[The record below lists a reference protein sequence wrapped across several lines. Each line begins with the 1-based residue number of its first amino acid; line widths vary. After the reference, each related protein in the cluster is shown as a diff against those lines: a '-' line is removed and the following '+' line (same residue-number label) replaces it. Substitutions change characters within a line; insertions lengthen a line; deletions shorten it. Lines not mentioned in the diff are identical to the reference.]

1 MSKVE
6 DILLKPIEQS
16 EDHAGFDFWWIDWQ
30 QGDQVSV
37 NTTTNPTALTA
48 RERVTDHARRDE
60 NVRGITLSRWGGLG
74 EHRHQVGFSGDVVLG
89 SQKTDDPWKALSYEV
104 YFTASA
110 ANVLYGY
117 WSHDIVG
124 PNGNFGP
131 VTPDAFHPASNFQNE
146 VETRFIQ
153 WGAYSPI
160 FRMHDRGMGQGKCM
174 ENPDLLCSPIDL
186 TRHPWQNFN
195 IEREVVQERA
205 RLVPYL
211 YTQAHHATMTGVS
224 ILYPLYYD
232 HPTADDAYKYLNQY
246 MFGES
251 MMVAPVVN
259 ASSQKTMITDFPV
272 WLPPGEWYEDL
283 SGLTLTGPLL
293 LQRSFDISEIPVYYK
308 SGSAVPTRRVT
319 RFTHGMAQEPFTAI
333 EWRVY
338 MGSEQRA
345 VGILYEDDGYT
356 EDWRTKQHY
365 TIQTLEVILDK
376 SRTSLNATIT
386 NSPKR
391 FSVDTRHS
399 TVFFDITTPV
409 LFVSC
414 NDVELSFSRFPGNE
428 DSWTYDGTKLA
439 LHVPCANNLYVKF
452 ASPNTPSTTGI
463 VAAVRRA
470 KLIAEV
476 MDSVGHFAQ
485 VAANLI
491 GVATL
496 PERLNH
502 YLKSDPKSI
511 RDILANVTEMWAAAP
526 AEVALARLEPLRGN
540 YTSALWSTT
549 PGMS

>member
-1 MSKVE
+1 
-6 DILLKPIEQS
+6 
-16 EDHAGFDFWWIDWQ
+16 
-30 QGDQVSV
+30 
-37 NTTTNPTALTA
+37 
-48 RERVTDHARRDE
+48 
-60 NVRGITLSRWGGLG
+60 
-74 EHRHQVGFSGDVVLG
+74 
-89 SQKTDDPWKALSYEV
+89 
-104 YFTASA
+104 
-110 ANVLYGY
+110 
-117 WSHDIVG
+117 
-124 PNGNFGP
+124 
-131 VTPDAFHPASNFQNE
+131 
-146 VETRFIQ
+146 
-153 WGAYSPI
+153 
-160 FRMHDRGMGQGKCM
+160 
-174 ENPDLLCSPIDL
+174 
-186 TRHPWQNFN
+186 
-195 IEREVVQERA
+195 VVQERA